1 MAQIMLA
8 LSQLTVKNVLV
19 QQIRNEIIRG
29 HFAPGQ
35 RLRLRD
41 LAKQFNVST
50 QPIRQALSELEAEGL
65 VKSEPRK
72 GALVT
77 RLTSAELQDIYE
89 IRATL
94 EAMATSTA
102 IPHLTEERFDALEQL
117 LLEIDNHLGE
127 GREVVELVRLNSE
140 FHGTLYAASGRQ
152 HLLELTRTLRHR
164 TQHYLHAYMIE
175 QGQMPY
181 AQTEHRAIVAAC
193 RERDTERAKAIMY
206 EHVMKAG
213 RGIIEYVK
221 GKGH

>member
-1 MAQIMLA
+1 MLA

-19 QQIRNEIIRG
+19 QQIRDEIIRG

-41 LAKQFNVST
+41 LAKQFHVST

-65 VKSEPRK
+65 VTSEPRK
-72 GALVT
+72 GAVVT
-77 RLTSAELQDIYE
+77 RLSPAELEDIYE

-94 EAMATSTA
+94 EALATEVA
-102 IPHLTEERFDALEQL
+102 VPHLTEERLDTLDQL
-117 LLEIDNHLGE
+117 VVEIDRHLGE
-127 GREVVELVRLNSE
+127 GLTERREGVELVRLNNE
-140 FHGTLYAASGRQ
+140 FHRTLYAASGRQ
-152 HLLELTRTLRHR
+152 HLLEFTRTLRQR

-175 QGQMPY
+175 QGRMPH
-181 AQTEHRAIVAAC
+181 AQNEHRAIVTAC
-193 RERDTERAKAIMY
+193 REQEAERAKVMMY

-221 GKGH
+221 GKG

>member
-1 MAQIMLA
+1 MLT

-19 QQIRNEIIRG
+19 QQIRDEIIRG

-41 LAKQFNVST
+41 LAKQFDVST

-77 RLTSAELQDIYE
+77 RLTPAELEDIYE
-89 IRATL
+89 IRAKL
-94 EAMATSTA
+94 EAMATEAA
-102 IPHLTEERFDALEQL
+102 IPHLTEERFEALEQL
-117 LLEIDNHLGE
+117 LLEIDRHLGE
-127 GREVVELVRLNSE
+127 LVELVQLNYE
-140 FHGTLYAASGRQ
+140 FHRTLYAASGRQ

-181 AQTEHRAIVAAC
+181 AQTEHRAIVATC
-193 RERDTERAKAIMY
+193 RKGDAKQAKAMMY

-221 GKGH
+221 KKGD